1 MVAAAAEAAAAA
13 AVLLLAVT
21 LPMKCRLATPPP
33 ASSCALT
40 ARSPVQS

>member
-1 MVAAAAEAAAAA
+1 MVAAAAAAVA
-13 AVLLLAVT
+13 AVLLLAVP
-21 LPMKCRLATPPP
+21 LPMNCRLVTPLP